1 MGDTDEFKRAV
12 ELVIENVSF
21 DHCPTVQVFEASIR
35 FAPANKMYCRSGKF
49 VAVLSFLSLNISDE
63 NLRQ

>member
-21 DHCPTVQVFEASIR
+21 DHCSTVQVFEASIR
-35 FAPANKMYCRSGKF
+35 FAPLPPPI
-49 VAVLSFLSLNISDE
+49 VQL
-63 NLRQ
+63 

>member
-35 FAPANKMYCRSGKF
+35 FAPAIRCTVDWEN
-49 VAVLSFLSLNISDE
+49 LSLFFFLIFGAKH
-63 NLRQ
+63 